1 LKKRILIDGREFV
14 EGRLTGIGSVLRGLT
29 DALTESNVIEEI
41 LLVVYNPSVIPSQ
54 LENRRKIRHIK
65 ILPSFLRSEKTLS
78 KLTKKE
84 MSIFISPYPKLPLF
98 GCYCPTV
105 HIIHDVL
112 DLTYPAYKKRLKVIF
127 DSYRLKK
134 ALRRADLT
142 WYVSSWTFDETKK
155 YTGSTGKNPRV
166 RHSGIAE
173 SFNSMRE
180 RDEEHTLK
188 KYALK
193 PGYILVLGNGRIH
206 KNLGILLN
214 IAGQLSRKIVFAGV
228 PEKNQ
233 QYWKSVYPEAKVAWL
248 KHILDEDL
256 PAVLRGSFCLAQP
269 SIVEG
274 YGYPPLEA
282 MACGVPAVIS
292 DIAVLRETTGGN
304 ALIASP
310 DDSKEWVEIFGLLE
324 NRAHYT
330 NLVEKGLKWV
340 DPLRGRNGWQG
351 HVSDIEEMLGAYR

>member
-1 LKKRILIDGREFV
+1 MKKRILIDGREFV
-14 EGRLTGIGSVLRGLT
+14 EGRLTGIGSVLRGLI

-41 LLVVYNPSVIPSQ
+41 LLVVYNPSVIPST
-54 LENRRKIRHIK
+54 LENRRKIQLIK
-65 ILPSFLRSEKTLS
+65 ILPSFLRSEKTISNLS
-78 KLTKKE
+78 KKE

-98 GCYCPTV
+98 GCFCPTV

-112 DLTYPAYKKRLKVIF
+112 DLTYPPYKKRIKVLF
-127 DSYRLKK
+127 DSFRLKM
-134 ALRRADLT
+134 ALRKADLT
-142 WYVSSWTFDETKK
+142 WYVSSWTLDETKK
-155 YTGSTGKNPRV
+155 YTGNTGKNPRV
-166 RHSGIAE
+166 RHLGIAE
-173 SFNSMRE
+173 SFNSTRQ
-180 RDEEHTLK
+180 RDEDHILR

-193 PGYILVLGNGRIH
+193 PGYILILGNGRPH
-206 KNLGILLN
+206 KNLGVLLN
-214 IAGQLSRKIVFAGV
+214 IAGQLARKIVFAGV

-233 QYWKSVYPEAKVAWL
+233 QYWKLVYPEAKVMWL

-292 DIAVLRETTGGN
+292 DIAVLRETTGSN
-304 ALIASP
+304 TLIASP
-310 DDSKEWVEIFGLLE
+310 DDSKEWLEIFGLLE

-340 DPLRGRNGWQG
+340 DPLRGRKGWQR
-351 HVSDIEEMLGAYR
+351 HVSDIEELLGAHR